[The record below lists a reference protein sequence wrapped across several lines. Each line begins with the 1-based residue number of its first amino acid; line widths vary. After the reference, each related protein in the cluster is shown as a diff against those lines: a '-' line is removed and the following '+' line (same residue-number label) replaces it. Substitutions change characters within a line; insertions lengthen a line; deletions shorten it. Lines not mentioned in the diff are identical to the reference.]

1 MAIRLDPTAHP
12 PTPPRTDD
20 ALTLAQLPWVVVI
33 RATVEDPEEQLRLER
48 RVAMLAQAIRA
59 AGRR

>member
-12 PTPPRTDD
+12 PRPPPTDD
-20 ALTLAQLPWVVVI
+20 ALTLAQLPWVVFI
-33 RATVEDPEEQLRLER
+33 RATVDDPEEQLRLER
-48 RVAMLAQAIRA
+48 RVAMLAAAIRQ

>member
-12 PTPPRTDD
+12 PKSPPTDD
-20 ALTLAQLPWVVVI
+20 ALTLAQIPWVFVI
-33 RATVEDPEEQLRLER
+33 RTTVEDPEEQLRLER